1 VKSAAETF
9 IGIDVSKA
17 TLDVHVL
24 PGGEAWSVPNE
35 DAAVRTL
42 VARLAPLQATLIV
55 MEATGGLE
63 RRVLAALLVAKL
75 PAVAVNPR
83 QVRDFAKATGHL
95 AKTDALDARILA
107 LFADRIRPPVRPARD
122 EETQELDALIVR
134 RRQVV
139 DMITAEKN
147 RLAAAPPSKRVISAI
162 RKTISCL
169 QKQLDEID
177 SDINSAVRGSPAWR
191 KKDDLL
197 QSTPG
202 VGNVLSRTLLAQAP
216 EIGSLT
222 RKQIAALIG
231 LAPLNHD
238 SGTFRGKRCIWGGRA
253 QVRAVLYMATLAAI
267 RCNPVI
273 AAFHARLI
281 AAGKLSMVAIVA
293 CMRKLL
299 TILNAMLRSNSP
311 WSAEIAS

>member
-1 VKSAAETF
+1 
-9 IGIDVSKA
+9 
-17 TLDVHVL
+17 
-24 PGGEAWSVPNE
+24 
-35 DAAVRTL
+35 
-42 VARLAPLQATLIV
+42 
-55 MEATGGLE
+55 LE

-122 EETQELDALIVR
+122 EQTQELEALIVR

-147 RLAAAPPSKRVISAI
+147 RLAAAPPSKRVVRAI

-177 SDINSAVRGSPAWR
+177 SDINSAVRGSSAWR
-191 KKDDLL
+191 EKDDLL
-197 QSTPG
+197 QSVPG
-202 VGNVLSRTLLAQAP
+202 VGKVLSRTLLAQTP
-216 EIGSLT
+216 EIGALT

-231 LAPLNHD
+231 LAPLNCD
-238 SGTFRGKRCIWGGRA
+238 SGTQRGRRCIWGGRA

-267 RCNPVI
+267 RHNPVI
-273 AAFHARLI
+273 SAFHARLV
-281 AAGKLSMVAIVA
+281 AAGKLPLVAIVA

-311 WSAEIAS
+311 WSPEVSS